1 MGCHGLD
8 WADKDWVAAW
18 GCPRSKTSAE
28 RKAFIPTQWVSHVY
42 PTPAHSSR
50 SCMVSSLGVLVGYK
64 AELELQKEAAAV
76 AHRIQWRP

>member
-1 MGCHGLD
+1 MGCGP
-8 WADKDWVAAW
+8 AATAESVPTRM
-18 GCPRSKTSAE
+18 GIPRL
-28 RKAFIPTQWVSHVY
+28 SHAG
-42 PTPAHSSR
+42 PFMLCR